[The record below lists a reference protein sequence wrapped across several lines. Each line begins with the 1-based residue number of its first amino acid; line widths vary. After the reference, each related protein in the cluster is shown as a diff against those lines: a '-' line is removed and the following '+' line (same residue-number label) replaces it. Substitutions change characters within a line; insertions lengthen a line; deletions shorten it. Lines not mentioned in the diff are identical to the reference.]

1 MTTTKTTTTQATAT
15 TVKDVTFPTI
25 TDKTTR
31 REMLTYII
39 KFINDSKDT
48 NPNKGAYV
56 EYLNHQIEL
65 LDKKA
70 HATPKDSSKEGQ
82 RRAENKRLATEVLA
96 ILVDSGEKLRIKEIQ
111 ELSTDDTI
119 KTASTSKVSALLKM
133 LIADNK
139 VDRIEEKK
147 VVYFKAVKVTE
158 PATAEK

>member
-1 MTTTKTTTTQATAT
+1 MTTTKTTTQATAT
-15 TVKDVTFPTI
+15 TTIPTI

-39 KFINDSKDT
+39 EFIDNSKDA

-70 HATPKDSSKEGQ
+70 HATPKDTSKEGQ
-82 RRAENKRLATEVLA
+82 RRIENKRLATEVLA
-96 ILVDSGEKLRIKEIQ
+96 ILVGSGEKLRIKTIQ
-111 ELSTDDTI
+111 ELSTNEAI
-119 KTASTSKVSALLKM
+119 KSASTSKISALLKI

-139 VDRIEEKK
+139 VERIEEKK

-158 PATAEK
+158 PVTAEK